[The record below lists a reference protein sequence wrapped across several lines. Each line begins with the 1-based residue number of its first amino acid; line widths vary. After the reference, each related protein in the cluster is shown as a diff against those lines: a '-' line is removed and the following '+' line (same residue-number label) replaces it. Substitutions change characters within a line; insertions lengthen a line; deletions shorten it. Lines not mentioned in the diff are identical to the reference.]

1 MYRQTIENLAA
12 LIGRF
17 LISFIFIFSGIHKII
32 DFAGNVGF
40 VASKGMPFP
49 TFLLIISIIV
59 EIVAGLMVLLGWYA
73 RIAAIILSLFIIIVT
88 LVFHPFWTYPPEQA
102 GIQMTMFWKNFAML
116 GGLLYIFAFGAGK
129 YSLKYLM
136 HHKRK

>member
-17 LISFIFIFSGIHKII
+17 LISFIFIFSGYHKIL
-32 DFAGNVGF
+32 DFAGTVAHT
-40 VASKGMPFP
+40 ASKGMPFP
-49 TFLLIISIIV
+49 EFLIVIAIII
-59 EIVAGLMVLLGWYA
+59 EIVAGLMVLLGWHA
-73 RIAAIILSLFIIIVT
+73 RIGAIALIIFIIVVS
-88 LVFHPFWTYPPEQA
+88 LVFHAYWTYPPAQA
-102 GIQMTMFWKNFAML
+102 VLQSQMFWKNFAML